1 MEKEKN
7 VDRKKFLTWGL
18 GIASMLALPS
28 ALWGRSTKSAKDKG
42 KPVKLL
48 TPDGKLVQVDE
59 KILNAARS
67 NKKVSNKE
75 IYDWMKNPSKK

>member
-18 GIASMLALPS
+18 GLASMLAVPS
-28 ALWGRSTKSAKDKG
+28 LLWGKSTKAKG

-59 KILNAARS
+59 KILEAARQ
-67 NKKVSNKE
+67 NKKASNKE